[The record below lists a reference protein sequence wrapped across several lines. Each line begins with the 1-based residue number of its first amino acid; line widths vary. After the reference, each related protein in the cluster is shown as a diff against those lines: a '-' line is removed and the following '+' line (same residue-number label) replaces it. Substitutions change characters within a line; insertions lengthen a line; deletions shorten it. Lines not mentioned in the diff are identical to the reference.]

1 MKTERFARAALC
13 AALLAASTA
22 WAQPSDGD
30 LARLSS
36 QYTSWAG
43 SKANADAIVGGLA
56 RGSSIT
62 LVTSGPNG
70 RASLAGFTPA
80 GPMSSEGVRSA
91 LASAQ
96 QTLAR
101 VGITRPTAEQIQ
113 AALIGGDVVVPGGA
127 TRQVAGSIGVRGVA
141 PVALR

>member
-62 LVTSGPNG
+62 LVTSGPDG

>member
-1 MKTERFARAALC
+1 MNTQRFARAALC
-13 AALLAASTA
+13 ATLLAASPA
-22 WAQPSDGD
+22 WAQLPDGD

-36 QYTSWAG
+36 QYASWAG

-56 RGSSIT
+56 RGGSIT

-70 RASLAGFTPA
+70 SASLAGFTSA
-80 GPMSSEGVRSA
+80 GPMSAGEVRAA

-96 QTLAR
+96 QSLSR
-101 VGITRPTAEQIQ
+101 LGISRPTAEQIQ

-127 TRQVAGSIGVRGVA
+127 TRQVAGSVGARGVM
-141 PVALR
+141 PVASR

>member
-1 MKTERFARAALC
+1 MNTQRFARTALAAALI
-13 AALLAASTA
+13 AAAPA
-22 WAQPSDGD
+22 WAQLPEGD

-43 SKANADAIVGGLA
+43 SKANADAIVAGLT

-70 RASLAGFTPA
+70 SASLAGFTPA
-80 GPMSSEGVRSA
+80 GAMNYADARSA

-96 QTLAR
+96 QSLSR
-101 VGITRPTAEQIQ
+101 LGITRPTAEQIQ

-127 TRQVAGSIGVRGVA
+127 TRQVAGSIGVRGVS
-141 PVALR
+141 PVASR

>member
-13 AALLAASTA
+13 AALLAASSA
-22 WAQPSDGD
+22 WAQLPDGD

-43 SKANADAIVGGLA
+43 SKANADAIVGGLS
-56 RGSSIT
+56 RGASIT

-70 RASLAGFTPA
+70 SASLAGFTPA
-80 GPMSSEGVRSA
+80 GPMSHGEIRSA

-96 QTLAR
+96 QSLAR
-101 VGITRPTAEQIQ
+101 LGISRPTAEQLQ
-113 AALIGGDVVVPGGA
+113 AALIGGDVIVPGGA
-127 TRQVAGSIGVRGVA
+127 TRQVAGAVGARGVQ
-141 PVALR
+141 PVASR

>member
-1 MKTERFARAALC
+1 MNTQRFARAALA
-13 AALLAASTA
+13 AALIAAAPA
-22 WAQPSDGD
+22 WAQLPEGD

-36 QYTSWAG
+36 QYASWAG

-70 RASLAGFTPA
+70 SASLAGFSPT
-80 GPMSSEGVRSA
+80 GPMSYAEVRSA

-96 QTLAR
+96 QSLSR
-101 VGITRPTAEQIQ
+101 LGITRPSAEQIQ

-127 TRQVAGSIGVRGVA
+127 TRQVAGAIGIRGVS
-141 PVALR
+141 PVASR

>member
-1 MKTERFARAALC
+1 MNTPRFARAALV
-13 AALLAASTA
+13 AALIAAAPS
-22 WAQPSDGD
+22 WAQLPDGD

-36 QYTSWAG
+36 QYASWAG

-70 RASLAGFTPA
+70 SASLAGFTPSGA
-80 GPMSSEGVRSA
+80 MSSAQVGSA

-96 QTLAR
+96 QSLSR
-101 VGITRPTAEQIQ
+101 LGITRPNAEQIQ

-127 TRQVAGSIGVRGVA
+127 TRQVAGSIGVRGA
-141 PVALR
+141 RPVA